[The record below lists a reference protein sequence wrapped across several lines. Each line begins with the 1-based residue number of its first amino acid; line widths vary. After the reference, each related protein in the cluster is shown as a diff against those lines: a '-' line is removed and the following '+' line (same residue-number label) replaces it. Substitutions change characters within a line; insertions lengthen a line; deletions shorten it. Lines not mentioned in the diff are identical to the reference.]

1 MLLDQIEYVASKG
14 TVSAEE
20 FYIEYGTYIDI
31 VPLNKAKEF
40 IIVRWTKFM
49 VDGKDRRFKVVPIKY
64 WCLIHYPF
72 PPRTFVVAA
81 LIWGRI
87 LNLIS

>member
-40 IIVRWTKFM
+40 YCQVGKVHGRTPTKPNPSQQE
-49 VDGKDRRFKVVPIKY
+49 DRKAQTNNPR
-64 WCLIHYPF
+64 LIQ
-72 PPRTFVVAA
+72 V
-81 LIWGRI
+81 
-87 LNLIS
+87 